1 MRADFHTHTLIS
13 DGELLPS
20 ELARRAMILGHDAI
34 AITDH
39 VDFTNVERAV
49 DEVVKAVELCE
60 DYLKVIPGVEITHVP
75 PCKIDRLVKRAR
87 TLGARWVV
95 VHGETVNEPVMEGT
109 NSTAVSNPDVDV
121 LAHPG
126 FISEEEVQTAVDND
140 VILEITGR
148 KGHNVTNGHVANLA
162 MRMGAKMLVNSDGHG
177 PRDLMNQERAMVV
190 ALGAGLTPEFA
201 RKAVEDLPA
210 EIIRRF

>member
-1 MRADFHTHTLIS
+1 VLKS
-13 DGELLPS
+13 
-20 ELARRAMILGHDAI
+20 
-34 AITDH
+34 
-39 VDFTNVERAV
+39 
-49 DEVVKAVELCE
+49 VELCE

-75 PCKIDRLVKRAR
+75 PSKIDRLVKRAR
-87 TLGARWVV
+87 NLGARWVV

-109 NSTAVSNPDVDV
+109 NLTAVSNPDVDV

-126 FISEEEVQTAVDND
+126 FITEEEVQKAVDND

-162 MRMGAKMLVNSDGHG
+162 MCMGAKMLVNSDGHG
-177 PRDLMNQERAMVV
+177 PQDLMNQERAMTV
-190 ALGAGLTPEFA
+190 ALGAGLTMDFA
-201 RKAVEDLPA
+201 RKAVEGLPE

>member
-49 DEVVKAVELCE
+49 SEVVKAVDLCE
-60 DYLKVIPGVEITHVP
+60 DYLQVIPGVEITHVP
-75 PCKIDRLVKRAR
+75 PSKIDRLVKRAKN
-87 TLGARWVV
+87 LGAKWVV
-95 VHGETVNEPVMEGT
+95 VHGETVNEPVMAGT
-109 NSTAVSNPDVDV
+109 NSVAVHNMDVDV

-126 FISEEEVQTAVDND
+126 LISEEDVQTAVDND
-140 VILEITGR
+140 VIIEITGR
-148 KGHNVTNGHVANLA
+148 KGHNVTNGHVANLS
-162 MRMGAKMLVNSDGHG
+162 MLLGAKMLVNSDGHG
-177 PRDLMNQERAMVV
+177 PQDLMNHERAMTV
-190 ALGAGLTPEFA
+190 ALGAGLTVDFA
-201 RKAVEDLPA
+201 RKAVEDLPS